1 MAEKSPVGVPPVSRR
16 PSCRCGVAELRA
28 WSGGDGCQRGSFEE
42 TAAGGPDARL
52 WGCADFL
59 YCAEPLILRDGPGQ
73 TREGGSTEAG
83 TRTSARERCDPHD
96 RWSLG
101 VAMRFTLL
109 DRVTAIE
116 PGKSITAIKTLSLSE
131 EYLADHF
138 PCFPVMPGVL
148 MLESMTQAAAWAI
161 RLGEDFAHSIV
172 VLREARNVKYG
183 DFVEP
188 GKVLTVTAE
197 IQSQDGQ
204 FTKVKASG
212 TVGERTSLTARL
224 VLERYNMAD
233 RMAYGDAVDARVR
246 AEMRKL
252 WGLLCPVGR
261 QQGGRRV
268 AYGGPGTVLP
278 ATGTRSAGLG
288 DSGLLPSPAVVR
300 S

>member
-1 MAEKSPVGVPPVSRR
+1 
-16 PSCRCGVAELRA
+16 
-28 WSGGDGCQRGSFEE
+28 
-42 TAAGGPDARL
+42 
-52 WGCADFL
+52 
-59 YCAEPLILRDGPGQ
+59 
-73 TREGGSTEAG
+73 
-83 TRTSARERCDPHD
+83 
-96 RWSLG
+96 
-101 VAMRFTLL
+101 MRFTLL

-197 IQSQDGQ
+197 IQSQDGP
-204 FTKVKASG
+204 FVKVKASG
-212 TVGERTSLTARL
+212 KVGERTSLTARL

-233 RMAYGDAVDARVR
+233 RIPYGDAVDARVR

-252 WGLLCPVGR
+252 WSILHPTSRSLD
-261 QQGGRRV
+261 GGRRV
-268 AYGGPGTVLP
+268 AYGGPIAMQAQGSGVSGP
-278 ATGTRSAGLG
+278 GVSGAG
-288 DSGLLPSPAVVR
+288 DSGLMASSAVAG